1 MRASVFLVFLAMI
14 GCEQQAPIQARSA
27 PPDPS
32 QFYTVQA
39 TKTAAKVGEPV
50 KAGFEIK
57 PASGWKINEEYP
69 WKFEVEPGQNLQVA
83 ATTINKEQVQLSQA
97 VAKVPVEVTA
107 TAAGTYDLKAKGRLS
122 ICNPDACHNFQ
133 NQEIVF
139 QVEAQ
144 P

>member
-1 MRASVFLVFLAMI
+1 MRASVLVVFLAMI
-14 GCEQQAPIQARSA
+14 GCEQQAPVQARSA

-32 QFYTVQA
+32 QFYTVHA
-39 TKTAAKVGEPV
+39 TKTAARVGEAV

-69 WKFEVEPGQNLQVA
+69 WKFEIEASEGVSVPATAITRDQVNL
-83 ATTINKEQVQLSQA
+83 TQA
-97 VAKVPVEVTA
+97 VAKIPVEVTA
-107 TAAGTYDLKAKGRLS
+107 TTPGTHDVKARGRLS